1 MSSNLNDKNSKLIY
15 TKPTTKKFQLTRL
28 SIKSNKKEK
37 TSEQKRKTDYL
48 ITYTKTPSK
57 SKFFDENYIKH
68 NIKSMH
74 LNAKKR
80 QNKFIHKKF
89 TEKEKSCFL
98 NININ
103 KIINQKEYSIMRRS
117 DRTSAGNIDSVKS
130 YKSNFNNI
138 TNKNKSNIFQ
148 EKNAYK
154 SIRRK
159 KFESNISNININ
171 KTTKINSSNTTIK
184 NSNNKNRFGLL
195 SPKEIINNKF
205 TSMFNNNNEENLNDF
220 NKYELKLG
228 QQTNIKSKDSNN
240 QKNNFNGFFG
250 KEIKYNN
257 IMKVNNA
264 NIKVK
269 RNYINDINNKN
280 YNINKIKEKMNKN
293 EKNINVEKLLK
304 SKSKSN
310 VIKNKKKHISSNNN
324 EKNNINNFDKKEI
337 INKKNLNPVKKSL
350 FSEHMNFLN
359 NLTEDRNVNYEK
371 NKNDNNYNNLN
382 YLNIPINNIL
392 QSTEN
397 KEFESKFINY
407 DLGRTSGTSQIKDS
421 LIAFEIN
428 DNHGDNKIPKLL
440 NIQKNI
446 NFFNEEKERTK
457 DELEKLADQFLNQ
470 SKNLEIKKDLYKK
483 DESQINTITTIVD
496 NNFNEDSM

>member
-1 MSSNLNDKNSKLIY
+1 M
-15 TKPTTKKFQLTRL
+15 KKRNVN
-28 SIKSNKKEK
+28 INNNNPKKEK
-37 TSEQKRKTDYL
+37 PSYAKMFKEQMKKEAEAN
-48 ITYTKTPSK
+48 SNK
-57 SKFFDENYIKH
+57 SHI
-68 NIKSMH
+68 S
-74 LNAKKR
+74 
-80 QNKFIHKKF
+80 
-89 TEKEKSCFL
+89 
-98 NININ
+98 
-103 KIINQKEYSIMRRS
+103 
-117 DRTSAGNIDSVKS
+117 
-130 YKSNFNNI
+130 
-138 TNKNKSNIFQ
+138 TNKNQSKVENKKAKEEKQEEKHNAGINFENLSDWDNIVYP
-148 EKNAYK
+148 ENN
-154 SIRRK
+154 
-159 KFESNISNININ
+159 E
-171 KTTKINSSNTTIK
+171 IK
-184 NSNNKNRFGLL
+184 N
-195 SPKEIINNKF
+195 II
-205 TSMFNNNNEENLNDF
+205 
-220 NKYELKLG
+220 
-228 QQTNIKSKDSNN
+228 
-240 QKNNFNGFFG
+240 
-250 KEIKYNN
+250 
-257 IMKVNNA
+257 
-264 NIKVK
+264 
-269 RNYINDINNKN
+269 
-280 YNINKIKEKMNKN
+280 
-293 EKNINVEKLLK
+293 
-304 SKSKSN
+304 
-310 VIKNKKKHISSNNN
+310 SNNN

-483 DESQINTITTIVD
+483 DESQINTITTIID
-496 NNFNEDSM
+496 NNFNEDSI